1 MIIHDISSSQT
12 RERRKSISFFKLKYK
27 IMNDKNSKNLIN
39 LEIDKRL
46 TTFLQ
51 RYKKFQYQQNNN
63 VIIIMQ

>member
-1 MIIHDISSSQT
+1 
-12 RERRKSISFFKLKYK
+12 
-27 IMNDKNSKNLIN
+27 MNDKNSKNLIN